1 MTKSRM
7 KGWIVALAALAAI
20 GTAGTA
26 TAGYLTKGFT
36 DWKVREKQPKADEG
50 KKEEGKASDGGGK
63 EETPAPEP
71 VSPEAPK
78 AQARA
83 LGFSGGPKRAVGNL
97 PANFVDTLHPI
108 RKLNVSDPGAGS
120 ANNVVA
126 FDKNGDA
133 ATNGNVIL
141 RFSVPRNTAVFGPA
155 LCYSSGSNIEKM
167 VNPTG
172 FGEGVSPVQGTL
184 VVNSAGEWDS
194 QSFVFAGPN
203 ISVKRKL
210 DASGADDFYVIVNV
224 NDIAALTAKDFLT
237 DRIDIGTDT
246 ECTLMWSESY
256 GYSVTH
262 SKGLVSGQTKDI
274 FIDVDR
280 GYSADAIISSVSAV
294 DLFGADVPVTVT
306 DGKDAF
312 DATRIGVYTLKVK
325 ATDSYGQTANA
336 TLIVHICDYVKP
348 EIRSVRPM
356 TFTADKGQ
364 RLTYADIASYVTVT
378 DNGTAHGSSLTVEYS
393 VDGTRIDTSYSHEW
407 AGADV
412 GSHTLTVH
420 AKDGTGNENTVQASI
435 TVNDGT
441 APVLSRRDGL
451 AVSSKITVGVSK
463 TFTMQ
468 ISDVTQLFKATDNV
482 DGDVSDTLAGN
493 TDADRDFFRNNHKA
507 GEYTLTI
514 RAQDRSGNVITQ
526 AIPVEFIADIPP
538 VFIVAD
544 TLVYT
549 DTASP
554 LDVGQLNA
562 IVSNALLAGRK
573 NVSARVVD
581 DGGYLGH
588 ENEPGNYNVTY
599 EYTEIGS
606 GAKSARRAM
615 RADSPTLRTGSFTIV
630 NRRAEKAADEA
641 ENKGRGFFRKVAD
654 WFRAVGKWFEKLWN
668 WFRGVFNHFDF
679 RCFID
684 NEDYAAKYPRKSE
697 AKDSAQ
703 PAPAS
708 QEQAPAPAQGE

>member
-7 KGWIVALAALAAI
+7 KGWIIALAALAVI

-26 TAGYLTKGFT
+26 TAGYLTKGFR
-36 DWKVREKQPKADEG
+36 DWKIQEKQPKADEG
-50 KKEEGKASDGGGK
+50 KKDEGKASDGGGK
-63 EETPAPEP
+63 EETPILA
-71 VSPEAPK
+71 APK
-78 AQARA
+78 GASRLRAAAYEWKPPAVQYGFAQSPQAKAVQDRLVGGSKMKFTY
-83 LGFSGGPKRAVGNL
+83 LGGIGRGLVSGVPTVTSVSGYNFVAFVATSSSVLAGVTGLDNGYQSDSSGQPASGGDHCSEVISASDFESGKVK
-97 PANFVDTLHPI
+97 PAST
-108 RKLNVSDPGAGS
+108 
-120 ANNVVA
+120 
-126 FDKNGDA
+126 DA
-133 ATNGNVIL
+133 
-141 RFSVPRNTAVFGPA
+141 
-155 LCYSSGSNIEKM
+155 
-167 VNPTG
+167 
-172 FGEGVSPVQGTL
+172 
-184 VVNSAGEWDS
+184 
-194 QSFVFAGPN
+194 
-203 ISVKRKL
+203 
-210 DASGADDFYVIVNV
+210 VIV
-224 NDIAALTAKDFLT
+224 
-237 DRIDIGTDT
+237 
-246 ECTLMWSESY
+246 Y
-256 GYSVTH
+256 GIS
-262 SKGLVSGQTKDI
+262 SNLVSGQTKDI

-306 DGKDAF
+306 DGRDAF
-312 DATRIGVYTLKVK
+312 DAARIGVYTLKVK
-325 ATDSYGQTANA
+325 ATDSFNQTATA
-336 TLIVHICDYVKP
+336 TLIIHICDYVRP

-393 VDGTRIDTSYSHEW
+393 VDGTKIDTSYSHEW
-407 AGADV
+407 TGADV

-435 TVNDGT
+435 TVSDGT

-468 ISDVTQLFKATDNV
+468 IADVTQLFKATDNV

-493 TDADRDFFRNNHKA
+493 TDADRDFFRNNHNG

-514 RAQDRSGNVITQ
+514 RAQDRSGNVVTQ
-526 AIPVEFIADIPP
+526 AIPVEFVADIPP
-538 VFIVAD
+538 VFIIAD

-554 LDVGQLNA
+554 LDIGQLNA

-606 GAKSARRAM
+606 GAKSAHRAM

-630 NRRAEKAADEA
+630 NRRAEKAAEEA
-641 ENKGRGFFRKVAD
+641 ENRGRGFFGKVAD
-654 WFRAVGKWFEKLWN
+654 WFRAVGKWFEKLGN
-668 WFRGVFNHFDF
+668 WLRGIFTHFDF
-679 RCFID
+679 GCFID
-684 NEDYAAKYPRKSE
+684 NEDYAAKYPRKAE

-703 PAPAS
+703 PAPA
-708 QEQAPAPAQGE
+708 QGE